1 MQSIQIA
8 RFLIDLDISLRVYK
22 YELCSMRYS
31 HVVYVRREANLIVC
45 CLVRA
50 VVKYSTKY
58 IFLNPN
64 CHVPNLEKLRRRNK
78 VYLYYCRSFKVFT
91 YPYAEMPKKKKKK
104 KKPSSP
110 ETLQFISCNE
120 KFFNIKL
127 FKIKEMI
134 IVQNFIF
141 WTTLLSS
148 FSHLKYLNSIRC

>member
-1 MQSIQIA
+1 
-8 RFLIDLDISLRVYK
+8 
-22 YELCSMRYS
+22 MRYS

-104 KKPSSP
+104 KKK
-110 ETLQFISCNE
+110 TKKTKKQTIKIIKK
-120 KFFNIKL
+120 KFSK
-127 FKIKEMI
+127 
-134 IVQNFIF
+134 
-141 WTTLLSS
+141 
-148 FSHLKYLNSIRC
+148 